1 MTSRRRALSA
11 IAALAIPGRVG
22 AQARSDA
29 PVKVVGYLSRG
40 AGKEAISSVL
50 AERGYVEGRN
60 LRIVFRAH
68 TKDEDELEAMAR
80 ELVQAR
86 PDVLVAWGGANI
98 NALARQTRTIPIVC
112 AGTADPVGMGYAKT
126 LRRPG
131 GNITGL
137 SYGLP
142 EMAEVI
148 VGLMQ
153 VVRTG
158 LRRIVVYVAGD
169 PGSVGGWGPV
179 LRSIEAAARQ
189 SGLSWEVAAIGSL
202 ADFQRSIATMD
213 AATSM
218 AYIVRLPDSMSA
230 ADAAAAL
237 VRRRMASATNSVH
250 YVRDGVLMHY
260 SIDHADERRRV
271 AAIIDTLLRGAN
283 AAELP
288 FELPDRT
295 TFVVNRRTARA
306 IGLEL
311 APAVLARA
319 TEIVD

>member
-1 MTSRRRALSA
+1 LSA
-11 IAALAIPGRVG
+11 IAALALPGRIG

-29 PVKVVGYLSRG
+29 PVKVVGYLSSG
-40 AGKEAISSVL
+40 AGKEALSGSL

-60 LRIVFRAH
+60 LRIELRQGSNDD
-68 TKDEDELEAMAR
+68 KELEARAR

-86 PDVLVAWGGANI
+86 PDVLVAWGGANV
-98 NALARQTRTIPIVC
+98 NALARQTRAIPIVC

-153 VVRTG
+153 AVRTT

-169 PGSVGGWGPV
+169 RGSAAGGWGLV
-179 LRSIEAAARQ
+179 LRSIEAAAQ
-189 SGLSWEVAAIGSL
+189 QAGLSYEVAAIESL
-202 ADFQRSIATMD
+202 ADFQRSIGAMD
-213 AATSM
+213 AATSI
-218 AYIVRLPDSMSA
+218 AYIVRLPDSVKA
-230 ADAAAAL
+230 ADAAAVL
-237 VRRRMASATNSVH
+237 VRRRMASATSSA
-250 YVRDGVLMHY
+250 RFAREGLLMHY
-260 SIDHADERRRV
+260 AIEHADARRRI
-271 AAIIDTLLRGAN
+271 AALIDTLLRGAN
-283 AAELP
+283 AAEVP